1 MNAHTKAILD
11 QLDAHYGR
19 EYICYLNHENAWQLL
34 IATMLSAQC
43 TDARVNIVTKDLFV
57 KYPSVEAFAEADLK
71 ELEQDIR
78 PTGFYHNKAKNII
91 ACCQRLMALHG
102 GEVPSGLEELTA
114 LGIVATGE
122 RADPVGV
129 AARVAFSQSP
139 RPHEVYVAF
148 MGDIVDKESED
159 PALQTVSAVLE
170 NALAVN
176 GWYCICPVGLADEKV
191 KEIIQWTETQNK
203 LCGYIDK
210 DPDKPIVDAGLYLR
224 SFPFFPKET
233 ADQLENDIPA
243 ENLYGMAVAAA
254 VKAMNYHAGQETWA
268 LMPLAT
274 VSPAKL
280 TSTFI
285 KKLEAANFN
294 YVITVASKNITQ
306 GGKTGGG
313 EWIDVI
319 RFRDWLQNDMQV
331 RVVNLL
337 IVNPK
342 IPYTDNGIGLVE
354 NQMLASLKDG
364 QKYGGIAPT
373 EYDADGNAIPGY
385 TTSVPLAADLT
396 SVQKASR
403 ILKDCKF
410 SARIAGAIHVV
421 EIKGCLTYENL

>member
-1 MNAHTKAILD
+1 MYN
-11 QLDAHYGR
+11 
-19 EYICYLNHENAWQLL
+19 
-34 IATMLSAQC
+34 S
-43 TDARVNIVTKDLFV
+43 
-57 KYPSVEAFAEADLK
+57 
-71 ELEQDIR
+71 
-78 PTGFYHNKAKNII
+78 
-91 ACCQRLMALHG
+91 
-102 GEVPSGLEELTA
+102 LEELTA

-254 VKAMNYHAGQETWA
+254 VKAMNYRSGNVGADAACDRFSCKADQHVYQETGGCKFQLRHYRGIQEYHAGRQ
-268 LMPLAT
+268 
-274 VSPAKL
+274 
-280 TSTFI
+280 
-285 KKLEAANFN
+285 
-294 YVITVASKNITQ
+294 
-306 GGKTGGG
+306 
-313 EWIDVI
+313 D
-319 RFRDWLQNDMQV
+319 RR
-331 RVVNLL
+331 R
-337 IVNPK
+337 
-342 IPYTDNGIGLVE
+342 
-354 NQMLASLKDG
+354 
-364 QKYGGIAPT
+364 
-373 EYDADGNAIPGY
+373 
-385 TTSVPLAADLT
+385 
-396 SVQKASR
+396 
-403 ILKDCKF
+403 
-410 SARIAGAIHVV
+410 
-421 EIKGCLTYENL
+421 

>member
-1 MNAHTKAILD
+1 MLFTIYDRICTVDISLASPISNDANFDNILI
-11 QLDAHYGR
+11 LGPAPA
-19 EYICYLNHENAWQLL
+19 N
-34 IATMLSAQC
+34 
-43 TDARVNIVTKDLFV
+43 
-57 KYPSVEAFAEADLK
+57 
-71 ELEQDIR
+71 
-78 PTGFYHNKAKNII
+78 PTGD
-91 ACCQRLMALHG
+91 
-102 GEVPSGLEELTA
+102 VPAIGVYNSLEELTA
-114 LGIVATGE
+114 LGIAATGE
-122 RADPVGV
+122 RTDPVGV

-148 MGDIVDKESED
+148 MGDIVDKETED

-396 SVQKASR
+396 STQKASR